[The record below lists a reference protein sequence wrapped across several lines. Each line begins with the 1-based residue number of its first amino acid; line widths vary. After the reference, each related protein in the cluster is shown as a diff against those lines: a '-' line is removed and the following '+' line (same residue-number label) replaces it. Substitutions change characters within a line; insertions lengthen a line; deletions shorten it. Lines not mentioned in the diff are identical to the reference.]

1 MNALYRGG
9 QTGMAMD
16 EKGYSQWQGSGMSEV
31 SWLWSHG
38 QQVLLRNSVMVS
50 AGAAG
55 GLVPL
60 FRSVGV
66 DEAAQ
71 IDKTGQFEA
80 GPGLE
85 GKYFFQTQEQAE
97 NIAAKFSK
105 FEAQTL
111 TTGQISSED
120 LALYAEEVNAAGEGP
135 AV

>member
-1 MNALYRGG
+1 MWGKGPESEYRALFLACESHQSVCGSTLMNALYRGG

-85 GKYFFQTQEQAE
+85 GKYFFQT
-97 NIAAKFSK
+97 
-105 FEAQTL
+105 
-111 TTGQISSED
+111 
-120 LALYAEEVNAAGEGP
+120 
-135 AV
+135 